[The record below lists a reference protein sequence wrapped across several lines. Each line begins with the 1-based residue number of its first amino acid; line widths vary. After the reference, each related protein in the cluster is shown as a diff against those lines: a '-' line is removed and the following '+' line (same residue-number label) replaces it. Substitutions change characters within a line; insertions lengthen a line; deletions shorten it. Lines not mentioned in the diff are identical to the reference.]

1 MIIKYIANDG
11 KEFNSQMDCENY
23 EEELRQ
29 NKLQEQQKRFKD
41 AYIEFTKV
49 YYPNDT
55 ESLDKIQKL
64 EHHYQVVAWFE
75 TDLKTLGLTHPLDE
89 IKELVYSY
97 LADCFIDKTE
107 IDKLFNWSEIAK
119 DIEIRSDFATAL
131 KNCKR
136 GTDLS
141 NPLCYAF
148 SSRDISNLAI
158 LHKSNKYRK
167 KIEDLLEDCNF
178 HYECG
183 EFMQGNYAEFI
194 K

>member
-11 KEFNSQMDCENY
+11 KEFNSQMDCEIY
-23 EEELRQ
+23 EEDLRQ
-29 NKLQEQQKRFKD
+29 KKLQEQHKRFKD
-41 AYIEFTKV
+41 AYIEFSKN
-49 YYPNDT
+49 YFPNDND
-55 ESLDKIQKL
+55 SFVWIQKF
-64 EHHYQVVAWFE
+64 EHYQFMSFFKE
-75 TDLKTLGLTHPLDE
+75 DLKYIGLTHPLDE
-89 IKELVYSY
+89 IKEFVYNS
-97 LADCFIDKTE
+97 LPNDKEE
-107 IDKLFNWSEIAK
+107 IDKSFNWSEIAK

-141 NPLCYAF
+141 HPLGFTF
-148 SSRDISNLAI
+148 SSRDISILAK

-178 HYECG
+178 HEECG
-183 EFMQGNYAEFI
+183 EFIQGNYAEFI

>member
-23 EEELRQ
+23 EEQLRQ
-29 NKLQEQQKRFKD
+29 KKLQEQHKRFKD
-41 AYIEFTKV
+41 AYIEFSKV
-49 YYPNDT
+49 YYPNDK

-64 EHHYQVVAWFE
+64 EHYQVVVWFE
-75 TDLKTLGLTHPLDE
+75 SDLRTLGLTHPLDE
-89 IKELVYSY
+89 LKYLVYSS
-97 LADCFIDKTE
+97 LPNDKEAIDKSF
-107 IDKLFNWSEIAK
+107 DWSAIAK

-141 NPLCYAF
+141 HPLNWAF
-148 SSRDISNLAI
+148 SSRDISILAK

-167 KIEDLLEDCNF
+167 KIEDLLTDCNF